1 MKLLN
6 GAASAKGSQGG
17 FTLVE
22 LMVAMAIAV
31 FLIGGVLLMAFS
43 GRAAS
48 IETERLSRVQEN
60 VRFTSDF
67 LVRELR
73 NAGFRDEISLRID
86 MFNEFADQGFAVI
99 SADGDEITI
108 RKSGAR
114 TCDDQ
119 SRPSVVG
126 SLVTNRYLVENGDL
140 VCEGTLWIPDPGPDE
155 DDETTFPRVRLA
167 SGIQSVEFTA
177 ECLAGEGDDC
187 DCSLWDFGS
196 TDQEEEVLSSSGICN
211 AVRIELTFD
220 GPDGRDVEVELRA
233 AFRNV
238 ALGRLQWASVPPPA
252 DSDEDV

>member
-1 MKLLN
+1 MMLSN
-6 GAASAKGSQGG
+6 GTGGANGHQGG

-86 MFNEFADQGFAVI
+86 MFNEFAVPGFAVI
-99 SADGDEITI
+99 SADGSEITI

-114 TCDDQ
+114 TCGDQ

-126 SLVTNRYLVENGDL
+126 SLVTNRYFVENGDL
-140 VCEGTLWIPDPGPDE
+140 VCIGTIWIPDPGPGE
-155 DDETTFPRVRLA
+155 NPRPPPFPAVRLA

-177 ECLAGEGDDC
+177 ECLAGEGAAC

-196 TDQEEEVLSSSGICN
+196 TDQEEAVLSSSSICN

-220 GPDGRDVEVELRA
+220 GPDDSAVEVELRA
-233 AFRNV
+233 AFRNIV
-238 ALGRLQWASVPPPA
+238 LGRLQWASVP
-252 DSDEDV
+252 